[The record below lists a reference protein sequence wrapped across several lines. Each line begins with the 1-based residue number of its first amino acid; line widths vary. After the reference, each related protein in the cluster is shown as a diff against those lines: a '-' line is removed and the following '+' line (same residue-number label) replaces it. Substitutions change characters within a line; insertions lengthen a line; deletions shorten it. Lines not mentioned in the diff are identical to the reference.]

1 MIVFTHP
8 DEWSALRSSLFSTR
22 QSVGCVAT
30 MGALHAGHQSL
41 ISRAAEENDLVVTSV
56 YVNPT
61 QFNVASDLEK
71 YPRDLGKDLE
81 IASAAG
87 CEVVFAPTTEA
98 MYGEN
103 VTSENTDYGIL
114 TSSLEGAKRPGHFNG
129 VVTIVRKL
137 LTTIG
142 PDNAYFGEKDFQQLA
157 IIRELA
163 IRESLPVNIVGCELI
178 RNSDGLAMSS
188 RNVRLTPEGRIRA
201 LEIIRVLK
209 EMEGLKKEM
218 SPQALAEWGFYEL
231 ERVRGLTPE
240 YMEVVNSSNLESLR
254 DWSAAPARILT
265 VAWADGV
272 RLLDN
277 IAI

>member
-8 DEWSALRSSLFSTR
+8 DEWSALRSSLFSSR
-22 QSVGCVAT
+22 QSVGYVAT

-41 ISRAAEENDLVVTSV
+41 ISRASKENDLVVTSV

-61 QFNVASDLEK
+61 QFNVASDLDK

-81 IASAAG
+81 IAAAAG

-137 LTTIG
+137 LKIIG

-163 IRESLPVNIVGCELI
+163 IRESLPVNIIGCELI

-188 RNVRLTPEGRIRA
+188 RNVRLTPEGRIKA

-218 SPQALAEWGFYEL
+218 GPQALAEWGFYEL

-254 DWSAAPARILT
+254 DWSEVPSRILT